1 MAERA
6 ADRLRAWAAAPTA
19 AAPLADPLDR
29 PVILEHSVC
38 LDTLPLILRRPDRAQ
53 RALGR
58 PLAVPPRLLPP
69 A

>member
-1 MAERA
+1 MVERA
-6 ADRLRAWAAAPTA
+6 ADRLRAWAADERA

-29 PVILEHSVC
+29 PVILENSLC
-38 LDTLPLILRRPDRAQ
+38 LNALQTILRRPDRDH